1 MMWSKGKKILAA
13 SSILKGKAQFKPF
26 SSTMNSVMK
35 YLDKDKNFAQV
46 IKTPEGQSSN
56 IKESRVRNYLY
67 TNINQDDYIPLSPW
81 HGLPLQPKNAE
92 PDVFQGLIE
101 ITRGT
106 TAKMEVDTTD
116 RCRFA
121 PLSHATR
128 GHPQP
133 HTQRCTVTTCPH
145 SHGSQG
151 NHPRRLGKTM
161 AVDRLLRARSD
172 SCVKSKCADSQAHSS
187 QYMAATRLR
196 SRCSVDSHCRQV
208 DSPEQGTDTVRHG
221 QIEL

>member
-81 HGLPLQPKNAE
+81 HGLPLQPENAE

-116 RCRFA
+116 EYNPIVQDVKKDRE
-121 PLSHATR
+121 S
-128 GHPQP
+128 
-133 HTQRCTVTTCPH
+133 
-145 SHGSQG
+145 
-151 NHPRRLGKTM
+151 GKM
-161 AVDRLLRARSD
+161 VLRHYG
-172 SCVKSKCADSQAHSS
+172 VEPMFN
-187 QYMAATRLR
+187 YGMI
-196 SRCSVDSHCRQV
+196 
-208 DSPEQGTDTVRHG
+208 P
-221 QIEL
+221 